1 MTVRAALLAV
11 AIALAAIL
19 AAPEGYDAVHAG
31 GCDSVAS
38 PSNAQSRIDAAGAGD
53 VVCLEPGV
61 FRGRLIVGGKSGVT
75 LRGAGKFNTIVSG
88 GSVDA
93 IVIVDSSNVTVE
105 RMTLYQGAPANVYI
119 GRSSNVVL
127 RDLDVG
133 GGEIGVHVDDG
144 SSATI
149 ADSFIYA
156 MRGDGVL
163 IRRGS
168 SASIERNWIFYNGV
182 AGVSAV
188 GHNGAI
194 SIVRNIISDH
204 RGPGVFAGVPP
215 CANLPGASLNV
226 PACFYGN
233 PGGYVSGTQLVL
245 DTNVIQASG
254 STGVVLFP
262 GVSATMRGNRFWRNR
277 MTGLFAWGASFT
289 SSADEYDGN
298 EEHAIEVRGYLDPR
312 APGAGYIRPSAS
324 IDRVLIRNTTVYA
337 PTGTLGGGVI
347 VQGAHVDL
355 TNALIYFNASIGV
368 SYQNGAS
375 GRVDGS
381 TISDN
386 GGGAVCIGAASVA
399 VGVNTIFGNATDKIG
414 AC

>member
-1 MTVRAALLAV
+1 MLAALVAV
-11 AIALAAIL
+11 AVVFVAPARPDAA
-19 AAPEGYDAVHAG
+19 HAG
-31 GCDSVAS
+31 GCDAVAS
-38 PSNAQSRIDAAGAGD
+38 PANAQSRIDSAGAGD
-53 VVCLEPGV
+53 VVCLEAAV
-61 FRGRLIVGGKSGVT
+61 FRGTLLVYGKDGIT

-93 IVIVDSSNVTVE
+93 IVIINSDRVTVE
-105 RMTLYQGAPANVYI
+105 SMTLYQGNLANVYL
-119 GRSSNVVL
+119 RQSTNALL
-127 RDLDVG
+127 RDLDIG
-133 GGEIGVHVDDG
+133 GGNIGVHVDG
-144 SSATI
+144 ASSATI

-163 IRRGS
+163 IRNGS
-168 SASIERNWIFYNGV
+168 SASIERNWIFYNAGV
-182 AGVSAV
+182 GVSAV
-188 GHNGAI
+188 GRNGAI

-204 RGPGVFAGVPP
+204 GGPGVFAGVPP
-215 CANLPGASLNV
+215 CVGLPGASLNV
-226 PACFYGN
+226 PSCFYGN
-233 PGGYVSGTQLVL
+233 PGAYVGAAQLTL
-245 DTNVIQASG
+245 DTNIIQASG

-262 GVSATMRGNRFWRNR
+262 GVAATMRGNRFCRNR

-312 APGAGYIRPSAS
+312 VAGPGYIRPSAT
-324 IDRVLIRNTTVYA
+324 IDRVLIRNTTVYG
-337 PTGTLGGGVI
+337 PTGTLGGGLI

-355 TNALIYFNASIGV
+355 MNALIYFNAGIGV
-368 SYQNGAS
+368 SYQNGSS

-386 GGGAVCIGAASVA
+386 RGAALCLFSAGNVA
-399 VGVNTIFGNATDKIG
+399 VGANNIFGNATNKIG